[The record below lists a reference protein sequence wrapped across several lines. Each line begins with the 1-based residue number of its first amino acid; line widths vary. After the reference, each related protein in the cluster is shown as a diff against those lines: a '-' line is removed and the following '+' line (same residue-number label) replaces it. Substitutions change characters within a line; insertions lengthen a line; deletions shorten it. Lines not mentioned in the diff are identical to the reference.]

1 MAETLAGHL
10 RDRRANMVRHMGL
23 FHWIFGKHPPR
34 PPDPERTCEAA
45 WLPMWQAQ
53 MVLHELLERDIPA
66 VVSEDFTSHLRFCAR
81 EPMARIFVMEPRLVE
96 AEQVIEG
103 LESCP
108 TAHQGM

>member
-1 MAETLAGHL
+1 M
-10 RDRRANMVRHMGL
+10 RMGL

-53 MVLHELLERDIPA
+53 LVLHELWEREIPA
-66 VVSEDFTSHLRFCAR
+66 VVSEDFTSHLRFGAR

-96 AEQVIEG
+96 AEAAIEEIIG
-103 LESCP
+103 HP
-108 TAHQGM
+108 PAHLGM

>member
-1 MAETLAGHL
+1 M
-10 RDRRANMVRHMGL
+10 DMGL

-53 MVLHELLERDIPA
+53 MVLHELLEREVPA
-66 VVSEDFTSHLRFCAR
+66 VVSEDFTSHLRFGAR

-96 AEQVIEG
+96 AETIIEEIIG
-103 LESCP
+103 HP
-108 TAHQGM
+108 PAHQGM